1 MSVNEI
7 LAYLELHYWILIV
20 VILGVSILIILRL
33 FYKNLNKENLEN
45 LIRKNSNRTSFD
57 LKSENE
63 ESSPSSKKPFEDQFY
78 DNSESPEV
86 EMEMESIK
94 NLNNLNKDN
103 LFIKTEEKQ

>member
-20 VILGVSILIILRL
+20 IFGVSILIILRL